1 MLTPVDIQQKR
12 FHVGLGYDKKDV
24 NTFFEEVCKSYE
36 ELYRSNADLKDRVI
50 TLTDGLQNYKSKEAA
65 LEKSLMLAEKDAE
78 DTKSSATKEAKTIKS
93 EAKAKA
99 QSILKEAEE
108 RLEQIKAE
116 IAVLETQYAAYKTN
130 FCNLMKRQFEFM
142 KEEDFDADAYIDEK
156 ALGVL
161 VAAGGGYAAPSA
173 GSSNSFSYSGDP
185 QMRDESTLGG
195 MNNSNGYSSRE
206 ELNSTSAVYTSNL
219 GANENFVDPFNPT
232 NKGNGRYNPYD
243 SLNPKK
249 DRTNEKAEDN
259 GEKKSS
265 FTVNTGNKNRARRSP
280 VQQSNGSSAS
290 SSNYTNPNASV
301 PFEKTTTESTK
312 RESVKVEE
320 PKSEPVKEEPKYSSS
335 EEVKTDNRFSTT
347 NDYAS
352 DDFTSSSKLDD
363 DVAEIIADVEEKING
378 RALLGEDDSSSDDA
392 DEFGFEFI

>member
-78 DTKSSATKEAKTIKS
+78 DTKSSANKEAKTIKS

-99 QSILKEAEE
+99 QSILKDAEE
-108 RLEQIKAE
+108 RLEQLKEE
-116 IAVLETQYAAYKTN
+116 IALLETQYVAYKTN

-142 KEEDFDADAYIDEK
+142 KEEDFDVDAYIDEK

-161 VAAGGGYAAPSA
+161 VAAGGGVVPSSA
-173 GSSNSFSYSGDP
+173 SSNSFSYSGDP

-219 GANENFVDPFNPT
+219 GANDNFVDPFNPT

-249 DRTNEKAEDN
+249 DRTNEKSEDN
-259 GEKKSS
+259 GEKKTT

-280 VQQSNGSSAS
+280 VPPTSGSSAS
-290 SSNYTNPNASV
+290 TSNYTNPKAAA
-301 PFEKTTTESTK
+301 PFEKTTTSASTD
-312 RESVKVEE
+312 SVKTEE
-320 PKSEPVKEEPKYSSS
+320 LKTEPVKEETKYSST
-335 EEVKTDNRFSTT
+335 EDAKTDNRFSTT
-347 NDYAS
+347 NDS
-352 DDFTSSSKLDD
+352 VNDDITSNGKLDD

-378 RALLGEDDSSSDDA
+378 RALLGEDDSSGDDT

>member
-24 NTFFEEVCKSYE
+24 NAFFEEVCKSYE

-99 QSILKEAEE
+99 QSILQDAET
-108 RLEQIKAE
+108 RLEEIKAE
-116 IAVLETQYAAYKTN
+116 IALLETQYAAYKTN

-161 VAAGGGYAAPSA
+161 VSAGGGVAPASGG
-173 GSSNSFSYSGDP
+173 GSSFAYTGDP

-195 MNNSNGYSSRE
+195 MSGGGMSGGMGSRD

-219 GANENFVDPFNPT
+219 GANDNFVDPFNPT
-232 NKGNGRYNPYD
+232 SKGNGRYNPYD

-249 DRTNEKAEDN
+249 DRTNTKPEDD
-259 GEKKSS
+259 GEKKTT
-265 FTVNTGNKNRARRSP
+265 FTVNTGNKNRARRGP
-280 VQQSNGSSAS
+280 VPPQSQAS
-290 SSNYTNPNASV
+290 TSYTS
-301 PFEKTTTESTK
+301 STK
-312 RESVKVEE
+312 PAAEG
-320 PKSEPVKEEPKYSSS
+320 VKEEPKPNYTAA
-335 EEVKTDNRFSTT
+335 EEEKPSNKFSTT
-347 NDYAS
+347 
-352 DDFTSSSKLDD
+352 TSTEEKEPNPTISLDD
-363 DVAEIIADVEEKING
+363 EVAEIIADVEEKING
-378 RALLGEDDSSSDDA
+378 RALLGEDDSSGDT

>member
-50 TLTDGLQNYKSKEAA
+50 TLTEGLQNYKSKEAA
-65 LEKSLMLAEKDAE
+65 LEKSLMLAEKDSE
-78 DTKSSATKEAKTIKS
+78 DTKSRANKEAKNIKS
-93 EAKAKA
+93 EAKAQA
-99 QSILKEAEE
+99 QSILQDAEA
-108 RLEQIKAE
+108 RLEEIKAE
-116 IAVLETQYAAYKTN
+116 VALLETQYAAYKTN

-142 KEEDFDADAYIDEK
+142 KEEDFDVDAYIDEK

-161 VAAGGGYAAPSA
+161 VAAGGGVAPSA
-173 GSSNSFSYSGDP
+173 SGGSASFGSFTGDP

-195 MNNSNGYSSRE
+195 MSGGGMSGGGLGSRE
-206 ELNSTSAVYTSNL
+206 DMNSTSAVYTSNL
-219 GANENFVDPFNPT
+219 GANDNFVDPFNPT
-232 NKGNGRYNPYD
+232 SKGNGRYNPYD

-249 DRTNEKAEDN
+249 DRTNEKSEGD

-265 FTVNTGNKNRARRSP
+265 FTVNTGKNNRARRSP
-280 VQQSNGSSAS
+280 VPPQAQASAS
-290 SSNYTNPNASV
+290 TSTANTNSY
-301 PFEKTTTESTK
+301 STQAPK
-312 RESVKVEE
+312 AE
-320 PKSEPVKEEPKYSSS
+320 PKEEPKT
-335 EEVKTDNRFSTT
+335 ENRFSTLHET
-347 NDYAS
+347 KEEPKPSVAEEPIS
-352 DDFTSSSKLDD
+352 TIKLDD

-378 RALLGEDDSSSDDA
+378 RALLGEDTSSSEDT

>member
-65 LEKSLMLAEKDAE
+65 LEKSLLLAEKDAE
-78 DTKSSATKEAKTIKS
+78 DTKTSANKEAKTIKS

-108 RLEQIKAE
+108 RLEQLKEE
-116 IAVLETQYAAYKTN
+116 IALLETQYAAYKTN

-161 VAAGGGYAAPSA
+161 VAAGGGYAAT
-173 GSSNSFSYSGDP
+173 SSSSSSFSYSGDP

-219 GANENFVDPFNPT
+219 GANDNFVDPFNPT

-249 DRTNEKAEDN
+249 DRTNEKPEDN
-259 GEKKSS
+259 GEKKTT
-265 FTVNTGNKNRARRSP
+265 FTVNTGNKNRARRGP
-280 VQQSNGSSAS
+280 IPTQNTS
-290 SSNYTNPNASV
+290 SSNSYDSTKSST
-301 PFEKTTTESTK
+301 PFEKTSTESPK
-312 RESVKVEE
+312 AEE
-320 PKSEPVKEEPKYSSS
+320 VKEEKKDAT
-335 EEVKTDNRFSTT
+335 EDVKKDNRFSTT
-347 NDYAS
+347 GTS
-352 DDFTSSSKLDD
+352 DNVDKEPIPTVALD
-363 DVAEIIADVEEKING
+363 DVAEIVTDVEEKING
-378 RALLGEDDSSSDDA
+378 RALLGEDDSTSEDA

>member
-93 EAKAKA
+93 EAKAQA
-99 QSILKEAEE
+99 QAILQDAEKK
-108 RLEQIKAE
+108 LEDIKAE
-116 IAVLETQYAAYKTN
+116 IALLETQYAAYKTN

-161 VAAGGGYAAPSA
+161 VAAGGGSVASSSSGG
-173 GSSNSFSYSGDP
+173 GSFGAFTGDP

-195 MNNSNGYSSRE
+195 MSGGGGGMSSRE

-219 GANENFVDPFNPT
+219 GANDNFVDPFNPT
-232 NKGNGRYNPYD
+232 SKGNGRYNPYD

-249 DRTNEKAEDN
+249 DKTNQNTEDN
-259 GEKKSS
+259 GEKKTT
-265 FTVNTGNKNRARRSP
+265 FTVNSGNKNRARRNP
-280 VQQSNGSSAS
+280 VPPQANQETKTYSSAS
-290 SSNYTNPNASV
+290 STASYD
-301 PFEKTTTESTK
+301 STK
-312 RESVKVEE
+312 TEEKVE
-320 PKSEPVKEEPKYSSS
+320 SIKEEPKKSPS
-335 EEVKTDNRFSTT
+335 EAPKSGNYFSTT
-347 NDYAS
+347 KPETDNEPI
-352 DDFTSSSKLDD
+352 SSIKLDD

-378 RALLGEDDSSSDDA
+378 RALLGEDDSSGDDT

>member
-78 DTKSSATKEAKTIKS
+78 DTKSTANKEAKTIKS

-99 QSILKEAEE
+99 QSILQDAEA
-108 RLEQIKAE
+108 RLEEIKAE
-116 IAVLETQYAAYKTN
+116 IALLETQYAAYKTN

-161 VAAGGGYAAPSA
+161 VAAGGGVAPAS
-173 GSSNSFSYSGDP
+173 GSSNSSFSYTGDP

-195 MNNSNGYSSRE
+195 MSNGGAMASRE

-219 GANENFVDPFNPT
+219 GANDNFVDPFNPT
-232 NKGNGRYNPYD
+232 SKGNGRYNPYD

-249 DRTNEKAEDN
+249 DRTNAKQEED
-259 GEKKSS
+259 GEKKTT
-265 FTVNTGNKNRARRSP
+265 FTVNSGNKNRARRGP
-280 VQQSNGSSAS
+280 IAQQQNASSTATTHGSASTASSAS
-290 SSNYTNPNASV
+290 APKAETI
-301 PFEKTTTESTK
+301 K
-312 RESVKVEE
+312 EE
-320 PKSEPVKEEPKYSSS
+320 PKVEPKEEPKYSAQ
-335 EEVKTDNRFSTT
+335 EESKSDNRFSTT
-347 NDYAS
+347 S
-352 DDFTSSSKLDD
+352 TDFEKETTSTFNLDD
-363 DVAEIIADVEEKING
+363 DVAEIVNEVEEKING
-378 RALLGEDDSSSDDA
+378 RALIGEDDSSGDDT

>member
-65 LEKSLMLAEKDAE
+65 LEKSLLLAEKDAE
-78 DTKSSATKEAKTIKS
+78 DTKSSATKEAKSIKS
-93 EAKAKA
+93 EAKAQA
-99 QSILKEAEE
+99 QAMLKEAEE
-108 RLEQIKAE
+108 KLESLKNE

-130 FCNLMKRQFEFM
+130 FCNLMRRQFEFL
-142 KEEDFDADAYIDEK
+142 KVEDFDTDAYIDER

-161 VAAGGGYAAPSA
+161 LGAGGGYSGA
-173 GSSNSFSYSGDP
+173 SSNNASFGSFSGDP

-195 MNNSNGYSSRE
+195 MANANSNGMSSRE

-219 GANENFVDPFNPT
+219 GANDNFVDPFNPT
-232 NKGNGRYNPYD
+232 NKGTGRYNPYD

-249 DRTNEKAEDN
+249 DRANEKSEDN
-259 GEKKSS
+259 GEKKTT
-265 FTVNTGNKNRARRSP
+265 FTVNTGNKNRARRGP
-280 VQQSNGSSAS
+280 VTPQAVAAAAAANNNSNINNQATELKKDYISEESK
-290 SSNYTNPNASV
+290 
-301 PFEKTTTESTK
+301 KTTE
-312 RESVKVEE
+312 EE
-320 PKSEPVKEEPKYSSS
+320 PK
-335 EEVKTDNRFSTT
+335 TGNFFSTT
-347 NDYAS
+347 NTETEKEDPIS
-352 DDFTSSSKLDD
+352 TIKLDD
-363 DVAEIIADVEEKING
+363 DVAEIVADVEEKING
-378 RALLGEDDSSSDDA
+378 RALLGEEESSEDT

>member
-78 DTKSSATKEAKTIKS
+78 DTKSTANKEAKTIKS

-99 QSILKEAEE
+99 QSILQDAET
-108 RLEQIKAE
+108 RLEEIKAE
-116 IAVLETQYAAYKTN
+116 IALLETQYAAYKTN

-161 VAAGGGYAAPSA
+161 VAAGGGVAPASSS
-173 GSSNSFSYSGDP
+173 GSSSFSYSGDP

-195 MNNSNGYSSRE
+195 MSNGGGMSSRD

-219 GANENFVDPFNPT
+219 GANDNFVDPFNPT
-232 NKGNGRYNPYD
+232 SKGNGRYNPYD

-249 DRTNEKAEDN
+249 DRTNAKSADD
-259 GEKKSS
+259 GEKKTT
-265 FTVNTGNKNRARRSP
+265 FTVNTGNKNRARKGP
-280 VQQSNGSSAS
+280 VTPQTSSSAS
-290 SSNYTNPNASV
+290 YSSTSS
-301 PFEKTTTESTK
+301 TTSTYSSAPK
-312 RESVKVEE
+312 AEE
-320 PKSEPVKEEPKYSSS
+320 VKEEPKYTAS
-335 EEVKTDNRFSTT
+335 EETKSDNRFTT
-347 NDYAS
+347 
-352 DDFTSSSKLDD
+352 TSSSDVEKEKTSTFNLDD
-363 DVAEIIADVEEKING
+363 DVAEIVNEVEEKING
-378 RALLGEDDSSSDDA
+378 RALLGEDDSSGDDT

>member
-65 LEKSLMLAEKDAE
+65 LEKSLLLAEKDAE

-93 EAKAKA
+93 EAKAQA
-99 QSILKEAEE
+99 QAMLKEAEE
-108 RLEQIKAE
+108 RLEAIKNE
-116 IAVLETQYAAYKTN
+116 VAVLETQYAAYKTN
-130 FCNLMKRQFEFM
+130 FCNLMRRQFEFL
-142 KEEDFDADAYIDEK
+142 KVEDFDTDAYIDER

-161 VAAGGGYAAPSA
+161 LGAGGGYS
-173 GSSNSFSYSGDP
+173 GSTSSSSSFGSFTGDP

-195 MNNSNGYSSRE
+195 MANANSNGMSSRE

-219 GANENFVDPFNPT
+219 GANDNFVDPFNPT

-249 DRTNEKAEDN
+249 DRTNEKPEDN
-259 GEKKSS
+259 GEKKTT
-265 FTVNTGNKNRARRSP
+265 FTVNTGNKNRARRGP
-280 VQQSNGSSAS
+280 ITPQAMAAAAAAANN
-290 SSNYTNPNASV
+290 SSNVTNQATEEKKEYTS
-301 PFEKTTTESTK
+301 
-312 RESVKVEE
+312 EE
-320 PKSEPVKEEPKYSSS
+320 PKVTAEEEPK
-335 EEVKTDNRFSTT
+335 TGNFFSTT
-347 NDYAS
+347 NTEVEKEEPIS
-352 DDFTSSSKLDD
+352 TIKLDD
-363 DVAEIIADVEEKING
+363 DVAEIVADVEEKING
-378 RALLGEDDSSSDDA
+378 RALLGEDDSSDDT

>member
-78 DTKSSATKEAKTIKS
+78 DTKSSANKEAKSIKS
-93 EAKAKA
+93 EAKAQAK
-99 QSILKEAEE
+99 SILQDAEE
-108 RLEQIKAE
+108 RLETIKAE
-116 IAVLETQYAAYKTN
+116 IALLETQYAAYKTN

-161 VAAGGGYAAPSA
+161 VAAGGGVAAS
-173 GSSNSFSYSGDP
+173 SSNGNSSFAYTGDP

-195 MNNSNGYSSRE
+195 MSGGGMGSRE

-219 GANENFVDPFNPT
+219 GANDNFVDPFNPT

-249 DRTNEKAEDN
+249 DRTNTKSEDD
-259 GEKKSS
+259 GEKKTT
-265 FTVNTGNKNRARRSP
+265 FTVNTGNKNRARRGP
-280 VQQSNGSSAS
+280 VPPQAQTAS
-290 SSNYTNPNASV
+290 STGTASS
-301 PFEKTTTESTK
+301 FTSSTTSSTT
-312 RESVKVEE
+312 SFA
-320 PKSEPVKEEPKYSSS
+320 KSEPAEEKKYASQEVKEEPKYTST
-335 EEVKTDNRFSTT
+335 EEAKPSNKFSTT
-347 NDYAS
+347 S
-352 DDFTSSSKLDD
+352 TEDDANVTSSIKLDD
-363 DVAEIIADVEEKING
+363 DVAEIINEVEEKING
-378 RALLGEDDSSSDDA
+378 RALLGEGDSDGDGDT

>member
-78 DTKSSATKEAKTIKS
+78 DTKSSANKEAKTIKS

-99 QSILKEAEE
+99 QSILQDAEK
-108 RLEQIKAE
+108 RLEEIKEE
-116 IAVLETQYAAYKTN
+116 IAILETQYAAYKTN

-161 VAAGGGYAAPSA
+161 VAAGGGVAPS
-173 GSSNSFSYSGDP
+173 SSNSNSSFSYSGDP

-195 MNNSNGYSSRE
+195 MSSGGGMSSRE

-219 GANENFVDPFNPT
+219 GANDNFVDPFNPT

-249 DRTNEKAEDN
+249 DRTNAKPEDN

-265 FTVNTGNKNRARRSP
+265 FTVNTGNKNRARRGPIPTQNQTSTENK
-280 VQQSNGSSAS
+280 SYASSSSAS
-290 SSNYTNPNASV
+290 TNYSSSSKTEEKVTEKKYTSDEVKEEIKEEVKYSA
-301 PFEKTTTESTK
+301 TESTK
-312 RESVKVEE
+312 S
-320 PKSEPVKEEPKYSSS
+320 
-335 EEVKTDNRFSTT
+335 DNRFSTT
-347 NDYAS
+347 T
-352 DDFTSSSKLDD
+352 DDVSSSSSSYSLDD
-363 DVAEIIADVEEKING
+363 DVAEIVNEVEEKING
-378 RALLGEDDSSSDDA
+378 RALLGEDDSSDDT

>member
-1 MLTPVDIQQKR
+1 MLTPVDIQQKK

-78 DTKSSATKEAKTIKS
+78 DTKSSATKEAKTIRS
-93 EAKAKA
+93 EAKAQA
-99 QSILKEAEE
+99 QSILQDAEK
-108 RLEQIKAE
+108 RLEQLKAE
-116 IAVLETQYAAYKTN
+116 ITLLETQYAAYKSN

-142 KEEDFDADAYIDEK
+142 KEEDFDVDAYIDEV

-161 VAAGGGYAAPSA
+161 VSAGGGVATSSA
-173 GSSNSFSYSGDP
+173 GAGNASFSYSGDP

-195 MNNSNGYSSRE
+195 MSSGGGIGSHD

-249 DRTNEKAEDN
+249 DKKNNDDN
-259 GEKKSS
+259 DGEKKTT
-265 FTVNTGNKNRARRSP
+265 FTVNSGKNRARRGP
-280 VQQSNGSSAS
+280 IPTQNQTSSFD
-290 SSNYTNPNASV
+290 SNYSKN
-301 PFEKTTTESTK
+301 ETK
-312 RESVKVEE
+312 NEPKVEPKAEVKAEPKVEE
-320 PKSEPVKEEPKYSSS
+320 VKEESVNYSSDEKPKSE
-335 EEVKTDNRFSTT
+335 NLFSTT
-347 NDYAS
+347 NMTDNN
-352 DDFTSSSKLDD
+352 DSKSTFNLDD

-378 RALLGEDDSSSDDA
+378 RALIGEEESNEDT

>member
-1 MLTPVDIQQKR
+1 
-12 FHVGLGYDKKDV
+12 
-24 NTFFEEVCKSYE
+24 
-36 ELYRSNADLKDRVI
+36 
-50 TLTDGLQNYKSKEAA
+50 
-65 LEKSLMLAEKDAE
+65 
-78 DTKSSATKEAKTIKS
+78 
-93 EAKAKA
+93 
-99 QSILKEAEE
+99 
-108 RLEQIKAE
+108 
-116 IAVLETQYAAYKTN
+116 
-130 FCNLMKRQFEFM
+130 
-142 KEEDFDADAYIDEK
+142 
-156 ALGVL
+156 
-161 VAAGGGYAAPSA
+161 
-173 GSSNSFSYSGDP
+173 
-185 QMRDESTLGG
+185 

-280 VQQSNGSSAS
+280 VQQTNGSSAS

-301 PFEKTTTESTK
+301 PFEKTTTKSTK
-312 RESVKVEE
+312 TESAKTEA
-320 PKSEPVKEEPKYSSS
+320 PKTEPVKEEPKYTST
-335 EEVKTDNRFSTT
+335 EEVKSDNRFSTT
-347 NDYAS
+347 NDSAT
-352 DDFTSSSKLDD
+352 DDFTTNSKLDD

>member
-65 LEKSLMLAEKDAE
+65 LEKSLLLAEKDAE
-78 DTKSSATKEAKTIKS
+78 DTKSSATKEAKSIKS
-93 EAKAKA
+93 EAKAQA
-99 QSILKEAEE
+99 QAILKDAEE
-108 RLEQIKAE
+108 RLETIKSE
-116 IAVLETQYAAYKTN
+116 IALLETQYAAYKTN
-130 FCNLMKRQFEFM
+130 FCNLMKRQFEFL
-142 KEEDFDADAYIDEK
+142 KEDDFDADAYIDEK

-161 VAAGGGYAAPSA
+161 IGAGGGAYA
-173 GSSNSFSYSGDP
+173 SSNSSSFGSFTGDP

-195 MNNSNGYSSRE
+195 MANSTGMSSRE

-219 GANENFVDPFNPT
+219 GANDNFVDPFNPT

-249 DRTNEKAEDN
+249 DQTNEKSEDN
-259 GEKKSS
+259 GDKKTT
-265 FTVNTGNKNRARRSP
+265 FTVNTGNKNRARRGP
-280 VQQSNGSSAS
+280 ITPQAVAEAANNA
-290 SSNYTNPNASV
+290 SNYKSHTAEAKKEDNA
-301 PFEKTTTESTK
+301 
-312 RESVKVEE
+312 EE
-320 PKSEPVKEEPKYSSS
+320 PKMTS
-335 EEVKTDNRFSTT
+335 EETPKTGNFFSTT
-347 NDYAS
+347 SNESESVDPIS
-352 DDFTSSSKLDD
+352 TIKLDD
-363 DVAEIIADVEEKING
+363 DVAEIVADVEEKING
-378 RALLGEDDSSSDDA
+378 RALLGEDDSSDDT

>member
-65 LEKSLMLAEKDAE
+65 LEKSLLLAEKDAE
-78 DTKSSATKEAKTIKS
+78 DTKTSANKEAKTIKS

-108 RLEQIKAE
+108 RLEQLKDE
-116 IAVLETQYAAYKTN
+116 IALLETQYAAYKTN

-161 VAAGGGYAAPSA
+161 VSAGGGFAPS
-173 GSSNSFSYSGDP
+173 SSSSSSFSYSGDP

-195 MNNSNGYSSRE
+195 MANSNGYSSRE

-219 GANENFVDPFNPT
+219 GANDNFVDPFNPT

-249 DRTNEKAEDN
+249 DRTNEKPEEN
-259 GEKKSS
+259 GEKKTT
-265 FTVNTGNKNRARRSP
+265 FTVNTGNKNRARRGP
-280 VQQSNGSSAS
+280 VASQNASAS
-290 SSNYTNPNASV
+290 TST
-301 PFEKTTTESTK
+301 PFEKTTTTETTK
-312 RESVKVEE
+312 VNDIKEDKKADTAEAVK
-320 PKSEPVKEEPKYSSS
+320 K
-335 EEVKTDNRFSTT
+335 DNRFTT
-347 NDYAS
+347 TGPAEDVDKEPIPTVA
-352 DDFTSSSKLDD
+352 LDD
-363 DVAEIIADVEEKING
+363 DVAEIVADVEEKING
-378 RALLGEDDSSSDDA
+378 RALLGEDDSTGEDA

>member
-78 DTKSSATKEAKTIKS
+78 DTKSSANKEAKTIKS
-93 EAKAKA
+93 EAKAQAKT
-99 QSILKEAEE
+99 ILQDAEA
-108 RLEQIKAE
+108 RLEEIKAE
-116 IAVLETQYAAYKTN
+116 IALLETQYAAYKTN

-161 VAAGGGYAAPSA
+161 VSAGGGVA
-173 GSSNSFSYSGDP
+173 SSSSSSGSFSYTGDP

-195 MNNSNGYSSRE
+195 MSNGGGGMGSRE

-219 GANENFVDPFNPT
+219 GANDNFVDPFNPT
-232 NKGNGRYNPYD
+232 SKGNGRYNPYD

-249 DRTNEKAEDN
+249 DRTNEKPEDN
-259 GEKKSS
+259 GEKKTT
-265 FTVNTGNKNRARRSP
+265 FTVNTGNKNRARRGP
-280 VQQSNGSSAS
+280 VPPQTQATSNSSTYTSSSAKTEDVQEKK
-290 SSNYTNPNASV
+290 YTKETV
-301 PFEKTTTESTK
+301 T
-312 RESVKVEE
+312 
-320 PKSEPVKEEPKYSSS
+320 EEPKYTAT
-335 EEVKTDNRFSTT
+335 EDVKPSNKFSTT
-347 NDYAS
+347 TTEPEEKDPIPTLN
-352 DDFTSSSKLDD
+352 LDD

-378 RALLGEDDSSSDDA
+378 RALLGEEDSSDGDT